1 MTATDNPAPAEI
13 EDVLALS
20 PLQEGL
26 FTLAHTITD
35 GVDPYTIQFV
45 ADIDGPV
52 DVPLLRR
59 SIDAVLG
66 RHPNLRVSFWERDL
80 PHPVQ
85 IVPARV
91 TVPWREVDAAAG
103 ELAALAD
110 AERRRPFDLADG
122 PALRFV
128 LARRAPASFRLICT
142 AHHIVM
148 DGWSVPIFVQELVGA
163 YLTGGSLDHL
173 PAPRLYRDYI
183 AWLAAQD
190 KAAALTAWRDH
201 LAGIDGPTM
210 LAEGRSRRT
219 SAGVDTLPGKAEL
232 TLDSRDTDAL
242 LQWTRA
248 HGLTVNTA
256 TQFAWALL
264 LGRLTDRTGVVF
276 GATTAGR
283 PDSIAGVETMIG
295 LFINT
300 LPVHVRLDD
309 AATVREQCTALQQES
324 ARLRTHGYVGLSEVQ
339 RLAGTGDLFDSLMV
353 FQNAPRGS
361 VADPVTAPDGVT
373 FTPVEM
379 DSLTHYPLT
388 LVPYLDGG
396 TLGLVVEHRP
406 DLLPHLGAREVG
418 ERLLHV
424 LRQLPRA
431 GDARPGVVDILVP
444 GERERILAAAVTP
457 EIPCGELPP
466 AATVHGL
473 LEHHAANTPD
483 AAAIT
488 TAEIT
493 LTYREVDAAAN
504 RLARELLGHG
514 IRPEQAVAVVLPRS
528 PEFLISLF
536 AVAKAGGTAVPLAVD
551 SPAARRD
558 SILAQTGARMML
570 TTPEFAIAGLRA
582 VDVHAVLAGP
592 PAPRPAVDVDPAQSL
607 YVIFTSGSTGEPKGV
622 VATHRGIVRLLADHR
637 LRVYRP
643 AARRQG
649 RPLTVGHA
657 WSLTFDA
664 SWQPLLALLD
674 GHAVALFDHDTMR
687 DPDLLVRGILARSVD
702 VLETSPA
709 MFTQLASAGLLFEDG
724 GETRCRLSVLGLGGE
739 AVGEATWARCRTLPG
754 TAVFNFYGPTETTVD
769 ALVAGF
775 ADTPAPSVGR
785 PMAGMG
791 AYVLDSAL
799 RLVPDGVAG
808 ELYLSGD
815 QVTRGYLGRPG
826 STSERFVAHPF
837 ARGERLYRT
846 GDLVRRTPAGTFDYL
861 GRGDDQVQIRGHR
874 VELAGIE
881 SALQALPG
889 VTSVAVLTA
898 ERPTGPGL
906 TAFVVSSGD
915 LDPSV
920 LRTALADTLPAYMIP
935 SRFTGVT
942 ALPRTP
948 NGKLD
953 ARALLAVESR
963 HNGEGHTA
971 AETPTEALLLGLL
984 SELVGTERIGATTDF
999 FDLGVDSIAAIS
1011 FVNKVRAH
1019 GVAIT
1024 PRLVATHPTVRDL
1037 AAAADRAA
1045 ATPTARGPADVGE
1058 VPPLPV
1064 VSWLFAF
1071 DGFRRF
1077 TQTQLIRLPTDVTED
1092 RLAGALQAVVDAH
1105 DMLRA
1110 TLTRTGRGYRVVTR
1124 DTGTVPVAAML
1135 QSVEVTGALGDHL
1148 GTEARAAIDRIDP
1161 EHGVPLQAV
1170 LFRQQRDDDVGRARQ
1185 SRAPVLLLTVH
1196 HLSVDAVSWAVLL
1209 ADLAAAWQGAA
1220 VAAEVTSY
1228 RRFGELMTE
1237 RAASSDV
1244 PAQRDFWVRQC
1255 AGPDPSLGS
1264 RRLDPAVDRASS
1276 LAETTTITSP
1286 QVTASLLARTSG
1298 GAGVRE
1304 ILLAALAATVAQWRR
1319 QRGDDPAAGT
1329 LVALE
1334 GHGRA
1339 DHLMSDAGTDTTRT
1353 VGWFTTV
1360 FPVRLGAG
1368 AAWAHTLDPDAPDSA
1383 LLDRVLADIAADV
1396 GAVPNAGTD
1405 FGLLRWAAEDPQLAV
1420 DPQIEFNYLGRF
1432 DFGPETSGDWSP
1444 ITDRDLHTHL
1454 PLAPEPDLPLRYEL
1468 EVIAAV
1474 GSNSRGP
1481 EIVTSWR
1488 WSRDVFT
1495 QEEIDRITQ
1504 LWAGVLAA
1512 FAEQS
1517 RHPDT

>member
-1 MTATDNPAPAEI
+1 MTATDNPAPEI

-26 FTLAHTITD
+26 FTLARTITD

-52 DVPLLRR
+52 DVSLLRR

-66 RHPNLRVSFWERDL
+66 RHPNLRVSFWDRDL

-91 TVPWREVDAAAG
+91 SVPWREVDAAAG

-128 LARRAPASFRLICT
+128 LARRTPASFRLICT

-163 YLTGGSLDHL
+163 YLADGSLDLL

-190 KAAALTAWRDH
+190 RAAALTAWRDH
-201 LAGIDGPTM
+201 LADIDGPTM
-210 LAEGRSRRT
+210 LAEGRSRRA

-232 TLDSRDTDAL
+232 TLGARDTDAL

-264 LGRLTDRTGVVF
+264 LGRLTDRTSVVF
-276 GATTAGR
+276 GVTTAGR
-283 PDSIAGVETMIG
+283 PESLAGVETMIG

-309 AATVREQCTALQQES
+309 ATTVREQCTALQQES

-424 LRQLPRA
+424 LRQIPRA

-444 GERERILAAAVTP
+444 GERERILASAVTP
-457 EIPCGELPP
+457 EIPCDDMPP

-473 LEHHAANTPD
+473 LEQHAAVTPD
-483 AAAIT
+483 AAAIIT
-488 TAEIT
+488 SEIA

-504 RLARELLGHG
+504 RLARELLDRG
-514 IRPEQAVAVVLPRS
+514 IRPEEAVAVVLPRS
-528 PEFLISLF
+528 PEFLISLL
-536 AVAKAGGTAVPLAVD
+536 AVAKAGGTAVPVAVD

-558 SILAQTGARMML
+558 SILTQTGARLAL
-570 TTPEFAIAGLRA
+570 TTPEFAIAGLHA
-582 VDVHAVLAGP
+582 VDVPTVLAGTG
-592 PAPRPAVDVDPAQSL
+592 PAPSPAVDVDPAQSL

-637 LRVYRP
+637 RRVYRP
-643 AARRQG
+643 AAQRLG

-674 GHAVALFDHDTMR
+674 GLAVALFGSDAMR
-687 DPDLLVRGILARSVD
+687 DPDLLVRGIVAQGVD

-709 MFTQLASAGLLFEDG
+709 MFTQLAPAGLLFEDG
-724 GETRCRLSVLGLGGE
+724 GETRCLLTVLGLGGE
-739 AVGEATWARCRTLPG
+739 AVGDATWGRCRALPG
-754 TAVFNFYGPTETTVD
+754 TDVFNFYGPTETTVD

-775 ADTPAPSVGR
+775 ADTPSPSVGR
-785 PMAGMG
+785 PLAGMG

-799 RLVPDGVAG
+799 RLVPDGMAG
-808 ELYLSGD
+808 ELYLSGE

-826 STSERFVAHPF
+826 NTAERFVAHPF

-861 GRGDDQVQIRGHR
+861 GRSDDQVQIRGHR
-874 VELAGIE
+874 VELAEIE
-881 SALQALPG
+881 AALQALPG
-889 VTSVAVLTA
+889 VTSAAVLTV

-906 TAFVVSSGD
+906 TAFVVPAGD
-915 LDPSV
+915 IDPSA

-935 SRFTGVT
+935 SRFTGVPE
-942 ALPRTP
+942 LPRTP

-953 ARALLAVESR
+953 ARALLAVEAR
-963 HNGEGHTA
+963 REDDGDTA

-984 SELVGTERIGATTDF
+984 AELVGTDSVGATTDF

-1019 GVAIT
+1019 GVTIT

-1037 AAAADRAA
+1037 AAAADSAA
-1045 ATPTARGPADVGE
+1045 ATPAAGGPAEVGE

-1064 VSWLFAF
+1064 VSWLFEF

-1077 TQTQLIRLPTDVTED
+1077 TQTQLIRLPADVTEH
-1092 RLAGALQAVVDAH
+1092 RLAGTLQKVIDAH
-1105 DMLRA
+1105 DVLRA
-1110 TLTRTGRGYRVVTR
+1110 ILTRTARGFRVVTR
-1124 DTGTVPVAAML
+1124 ETGTVPAAAML
-1135 QSVEVTGALGDHL
+1135 QSVDVTGALGDHL
-1148 GTEARAAIDRIDP
+1148 ETGARAAIDRIDP
-1161 EHGVPLQAV
+1161 ERGVLLQAV
-1170 LFRQQRDDDVGRARQ
+1170 LFRRQRGAAGHPG
-1185 SRAPVLLLTVH
+1185 APVLLLTVH
-1196 HLSVDAVSWAVLL
+1196 HLAVDAVSWAVLL
-1209 ADLAAAWQGAA
+1209 ADLAAAWEGTAL
-1220 VAAEVTSY
+1220 AAEATSY
-1228 RRFGELMTE
+1228 RRFGELMAE
-1237 RAASSDV
+1237 RAGTPEVA
-1244 PAQRDFWVRQC
+1244 AQRDYWMRQC
-1255 AGPDPSLGS
+1255 AGPDPVLGS

-1276 LAETTTITSP
+1276 LAVTTTVTSP
-1286 QVTASLLARTSG
+1286 EVTASLLARASS

-1304 ILLAALAATVAQWRR
+1304 ILLAALAATVVQWRR
-1319 QRGDDPAAGT
+1319 LRGDDPAAGT

-1339 DHLMSDAGTDTTRT
+1339 DHLVSDPGTDTTRT

-1368 AAWAHTLDPDAPDSA
+1368 AGWAHTLDPGAPDRGV
-1383 LLDRVLADIAADV
+1383 LDRILADITADV

-1405 FGLLRWAAEDPQLAV
+1405 FGLLRWTAEDPGLAV

-1432 DFGPETSGDWSP
+1432 DFGPEAAGDWSP
-1444 ITDRDLHTHL
+1444 ITDRDLHARL

-1474 GSNSRGP
+1474 GSNARGP

-1495 QEEIDRITQ
+1495 QEEIDRFTQ
-1504 LWAGVLAA
+1504 LWNGALAA
-1512 FAEQS
+1512 LAEGPRS
-1517 RHPDT
+1517 PGT